1 MIWLSN
7 SSNLFKAGWI
17 MVDESEKRIIDNNE
31 LANKKIEAHQEEEAR
46 RLLAAKQENGEDV
59 VFDGFSDG
67 FSEGIGYDQID
78 AFDDSQNIIGAGSPE
93 FMEGMD
99 GEGFDPMMTEMP
111 DMSQMSEEVM
121 PDDGM
126 QNQFQDGYFD
136 ESQGMSDEDMNLGME
151 MEEPPASEMI
161 PEEPQFNLDEIQAQI
176 DEQLRMA
183 DEQAKQIVAD
193 AQAQA
198 EEIRNQA
205 QEEGKAAGYEEGYQ
219 QGIAEAE
226 QLKADAQAEIE
237 EEKNKLQADF
247 QQLINTIEPDM
258 VDALTSV
265 YEHVFNVEFKDNK
278 DIILHLIRTTLSKMD
293 SGISIILH
301 ISSDDYDLVSDE
313 KPSLEE
319 AMASP
324 NSTLEIIEDPLLKEN
339 ECIIESEGG
348 VFDCSLGVEL
358 SELARKLKL
367 LSYDRSKR

>member
-31 LANKKIEAHQEEEAR
+31 LANKKIEAHQEEEAK

-78 AFDDSQNIIGAGSPE
+78 ALDDSQNIIGGSSSE
-93 FMEGMD
+93 FAD
-99 GEGFDPMMTEMP
+99 GDGFDPMMTEMP

-126 QNQFQDGYFD
+126 QNQFQDGIFD

-151 MEEPPASEMI
+151 MEEQPAAEMI

-183 DEQAKQIVAD
+183 DEQAQQIVAD

-198 EEIRNQA
+198 EEIKNQA
-205 QEEGKAAGYEEGYQ
+205 HEEGKAAGYEEGYQ

>member
-78 AFDDSQNIIGAGSPE
+78 AYDDSQNIIGAGSPE

-99 GEGFDPMMTEMP
+99 GEEFDPMMTEMP

-151 MEEPPASEMI
+151 IEEPPASEMI